1 MNPLMTKFTAILCLF
16 TALHA
21 SLAGVETALPDA
33 NGLTH
38 WLYTPTEKPVAGK
51 TYWLVVGVHGANGTG
66 KGGGGVAAWADD
78 FDDVIVLGPSFLQPK
93 RDPNAPRPAAM
104 PRDIFQMSGPTHE
117 AKLAELIAQI
127 GKTWKLH
134 PKFFLH
140 GFSAGAQFSHRY
152 AFRHPEL
159 VAAVSAHSGGS
170 WAKPDGDDRI
180 NPAAKAIPFAVS
192 CGEEDRGVGG
202 PPGTPP
208 RIESA
213 RQFTEQLRALGF
225 AVEFKT
231 WPGIKH
237 FHSAEAKALGRTL
250 LEEVRKT
257 QTEPEAGKDQGD
269 ARGGN

>member
-1 MNPLMTKFTAILCLF
+1 MTKFTTILCLLTF
-16 TALHA
+16 LLG
-21 SLAGVETALPDA
+21 SLPAVETALPDA

-51 TYWLVVGVHGANGTG
+51 TYLLVVAVHGAGGTG
-66 KGGGGVAAWADD
+66 KGGGGVAAWAEDC
-78 FDDVIVLGPSFLQPK
+78 DDVIVLGPSFEQRK

-170 WAKPDGDDRI
+170 WAKLDGDDRI
-180 NPAAKAIPFAVS
+180 NPAAKHIPFAVS
-192 CGEEDRGVGG
+192 CGEDDRGAGG

-213 RQFTEQLRALGF
+213 RRFTEQLRELGF
-225 AVEFKT
+225 AVEFQT
-231 WPGIKH
+231 WPGVSH
-237 FHSAEAKALGRTL
+237 NHSPGAKALGRAL
-250 LEEVRKT
+250 LEKVRKA
-257 QTEPEAGKDQGD
+257 QAGPEAG
-269 ARGGN
+269 RG

>member
-1 MNPLMTKFTAILCLF
+1 MGDAMLKYAGVLCLL
-16 TALHA
+16 ALFHG
-21 SLAGVETALPDA
+21 SLRAVEIALPDA
-33 NGLTH
+33 NDLTH
-38 WLYTPTEKPVAGK
+38 WIYTPTAKPVAGK
-51 TYWLVVGVHGANGTG
+51 TYWLVVAVHGAGGTG
-66 KGGGGVAAWADD
+66 KGGGGVAAWAED
-78 FDDVIVLGPSFLQPK
+78 FDDVIVLGPSFEHPK
-93 RDPNAPRPAAM
+93 RDPNAPRPATM

-117 AKLAELIAQI
+117 AKLDELVAQI
-127 GKTWKLH
+127 GQTWKLH
-134 PKFFLH
+134 PKLFLH

-152 AFRHPEL
+152 AFHHPER

-170 WAKPDGDDRI
+170 WAGVDGDDRI

-213 RQFTEQLRALGF
+213 RRFTEQLRGFGF

-237 FHSAEAKALGRTL
+237 VHSVEAKALGRAL
-250 LEEVRKT
+250 LEAVRKA
-257 QTEPEAGKDQGD
+257 QGGWEAKSGPSD
-269 ARGGN
+269 ARGGK